1 MKGVGFGTQF
11 EPIGTRLLG
20 QGFGTQKRRGSGI
33 QIEDGK
39 WDAKQGQK
47 VRLPMS
53 AGNETQTQKGN
64 TQRIQKVNLDKWEA
78 YNKYGKR
85 ISKKRKRI
93 TNRAPYCNT

>member
-1 MKGVGFGTQF
+1 MSFHTQISIFHFQDHQIDALLNVKGVGFGAQF

-64 TQRIQKVNLDKWEA
+64 TQRIQKVNFDKQE
-78 YNKYGKR
+78 
-85 ISKKRKRI
+85 
-93 TNRAPYCNT
+93 T